1 MSLIFQGQNLRMYA
15 GDFRKDGT
23 EQYQVRYKDKNGKR
37 QTKRAPNDV
46 DPMVWAKQLD
56 EVLEQSKT
64 LSIEERAMDEMM
76 KRYKDLMRSHVEN
89 YRNNAKHGKQLAES
103 TFDKNRSYI
112 DQHIIPYFGSDNIA
126 HITPKTILKWQ
137 DWIQSRVKTGTANS
151 VLGVLNRAMGWF
163 VLEEYIP
170 VNHCAEIKN
179 LPMHTVEQGYTPTS
193 AEVAQLLD
201 EAHHR
206 NFSDDPVT
214 QATFGDERDFETWMW
229 HHILLRLCAET
240 GCRISEA
247 LALEWSNVRGD
258 TIIISQ
264 SAVNAR
270 VGKTKTDYSNRIV
283 PVGAALSA
291 AFKEYRFI
299 VGTHR
304 KYVFLNSRG
313 NHFRGTCVDRQVL
326 QPAIKRAGLKSFGWN
341 GLRRAYITHLLD
353 KNMTERHVQKLC
365 GHAPG
370 SKMTRAVYDK
380 VKVKDV
386 LTAAHIVQFG

>member
-1 MSLIFQGQNLRMYA
+1 MALVFTGKNLKLYNNETDGQL
-15 GDFRKDGT
+15 
-23 EQYQVRYKDKNGKR
+23 QIRYWDNDGKR
-37 QTKRAPNDV
+37 KRNRVPKDADPIAFAKKMDDILGQTK
-46 DPMVWAKQLD
+46 
-56 EVLEQSKT
+56 T
-64 LSIEERAMDEMM
+64 LTVAERAMDEMM
-76 KRYKDLMRSHVEN
+76 ERYKDLMRSHVEN
-89 YRNNAKHGKQLAES
+89 YRNNSKHGKQLAES

-126 HITPKTILKWQ
+126 HITPKNILRWQ
-137 DWIQSRVKTGTANS
+137 DWMQDRVKSGTANS

-170 VNHCAEIKN
+170 VNPCAEIEN
-179 LPMHTVEQGYTPTS
+179 LPTHTVYQGYTPTS

-214 QATFGDERDFETWMW
+214 QATFGDERDLKTWMW
-229 HHILLRLCAET
+229 HHLLLRLCAET

-247 LALEWSNVRGD
+247 LALEWSKVRGD

-283 PVGAALSA
+283 PIGATLSA
-291 AFKEYRFI
+291 LFKEYRFI

-304 KYVFLNSRG
+304 KFVFLNSKG

-353 KNMTERHVQKLC
+353 NNMSERHVQKLC

-380 VKVKDV
+380 VKSKDV